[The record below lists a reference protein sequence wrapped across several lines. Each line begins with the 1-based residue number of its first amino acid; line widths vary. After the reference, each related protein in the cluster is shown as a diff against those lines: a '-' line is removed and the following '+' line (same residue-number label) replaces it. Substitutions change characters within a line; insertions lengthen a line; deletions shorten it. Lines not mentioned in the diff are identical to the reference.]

1 MIPRLAQHPTDHPLQ
16 NAHVRELTADRPRR
30 ARCAGAAARAATLH
44 LHLHLHAT
52 PCHDAL
58 HALATEQF
66 IYILD
71 ASMVIQFHL
80 YRISRE
86 LSAQVFGFPFGSL
99 HLASRWMQP
108 CHSAASS
115 SITAASQQHHSLE
128 RESSATCLGN
138 VITIRHSRLRRVGI
152 WLTVWLVSRPS
163 SPARALAPST
173 CTS

>member
-1 MIPRLAQHPTDHPLQ
+1 LIPRLAQHPTDHPLQ
-16 NAHVRELTADRPRR
+16 NAHVRELTADRPWR
-30 ARCAGAAARAATLH
+30 ARCAGVAARAATLH
-44 LHLHLHAT
+44 LHLHLHAA

-115 SITAASQQHHSLE
+115 SITAASQQHHS
-128 RESSATCLGN
+128 SITAWSASP
-138 VITIRHSRLRRVGI
+138 RPP
-152 WLTVWLVSRPS
+152 VWGTS
-163 SPARALAPST
+163 SPSDTRGFAASAFGSP
-173 CTS
+173 CGW